1 MLLKKK
7 TVNVK
12 NSIVN
17 FINNTVNVYVVN
29 NTTNV

>member
-17 FINNTVNVYVVN
+17 FINNTVNVYVGN